1 MAVHAETSTFNL
13 TLFDAHVNLLLS
25 AAVVGYEPGVL
36 RTRPES
42 HFDKVIDPA
51 AGSYYIEN
59 LTVAIA
65 KQAWELFLAVEE
77 AGGFYAALKAG
88 TVQAAVNESNKVWYG
103 VILET
108 GKNKLGLPGDGTAEI
123 LNVKCDPVLAASC
136 RTQPGFFPAWHMNKE
151 KWLSILLNE
160 PELDAAIKNLLA
172 LSFDLTSSPHHSK

>member
-1 MAVHAETSTFNL
+1 
-13 TLFDAHVNLLLS
+13 
-25 AAVVGYEPGVL
+25 
-36 RTRPES
+36 
-42 HFDKVIDPA
+42 
-51 AGSYYIEN
+51 
-59 LTVAIA
+59 
-65 KQAWELFLAVEE
+65 
-77 AGGFYAALKAG
+77 
-88 TVQAAVNESNKVWYG
+88 

-172 LSFDLTSSPHHSK
+172 LSFDLTSPSSRPQHSK

>member
-1 MAVHAETSTFNL
+1 MDQYGT
-13 TLFDAHVNLLLS
+13 
-25 AAVVGYEPGVL
+25 EPEYPWKDRNAVL
-36 RTRPES
+36 R
-42 HFDKVIDPA
+42 HKD
-51 AGSYYIEN
+51 
-59 LTVAIA
+59 
-65 KQAWELFLAVEE
+65 
-77 AGGFYAALKAG
+77 
-88 TVQAAVNESNKVWYG
+88 NKKWYG

-172 LSFDLTSSPHHSK
+172 LSFDLTSPSSRPQHSK